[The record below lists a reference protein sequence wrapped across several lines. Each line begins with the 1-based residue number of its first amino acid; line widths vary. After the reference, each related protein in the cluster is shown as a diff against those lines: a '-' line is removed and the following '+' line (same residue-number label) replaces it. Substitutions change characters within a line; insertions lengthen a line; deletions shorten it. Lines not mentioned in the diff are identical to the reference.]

1 MGQETQVAVFIDY
14 DNIEISVEEAFGK
27 GADVDW
33 NRIFNYASQIG
44 RVVLRRAYADWAEA
58 ASKQRQLLNMGVE
71 LIHVNSKRGKNAA
84 DIRIV
89 LDALELFYNERESF
103 SHVLLVSGDG
113 DFTELVHRLRAHGKT
128 VIGLGVSG
136 TTADFLVSACDKFVY
151 YDKWQGVNKFKKET
165 PSNGGQKQPAAKQN
179 NQPAQKQEK
188 PQPQNQEKSQQQ
200 EKPAP
205 KPAAQISPEKRLE
218 RYLGILSA
226 HKIRMTPSVHRPLV
240 IYKIYDLVK
249 ENPDTTFNQLKELA
263 QTFFANSGAKI
274 EPQLALDSVHQLFHT
289 YCFEFDTDA
298 SERIMER
305 KMHFPESVASP
316 ADLLNKCDGKLLQ
329 MIASDL
335 GASEA
340 LDTEAAAKILYGG
353 VRNPKV
359 LDHIQELLDT
369 ESQV

>member
-27 GADVDW
+27 NIDVDW

-44 RVVLRRAYADWAEA
+44 RVALRRAYADWAEA

-89 LDALELFYNERESF
+89 LDALELFYNERDAF
-103 SHVLLVSGDG
+103 THVLLVSGDG

-128 VIGLGVSG
+128 VIGLGISG
-136 TTADFLVSACDKFVY
+136 TTADYLVSACDKFVY
-151 YDKWQGVNKFKKET
+151 YDKWQGVNKFKKEA
-165 PSNGGQKQPAAKQN
+165 PANGGAKQQPAAKPTP
-179 NQPAQKQEK
+179 PAQKQPEKEK
-188 PQPQNQEKSQQQ
+188 PPAQPQNQPTAKTSA
-200 EKPAP
+200 PAP
-205 KPAAQISPEKRLE
+205 ISPEKRLE

-249 ENPDTTFNQLKELA
+249 ENPDATFNQLKELA
-263 QTFFANSGAKI
+263 QTFFANAGAKI

-289 YCFEFDTDA
+289 YCFEFDSDT
-298 SERIMER
+298 SERIMDR
-305 KMHFPESVASP
+305 KMHFPETVTSP
-316 ADLLNKCDGKLLQ
+316 ADLLNKCDQKLLQ
-329 MIASDL
+329 MIAGDL

-340 LDTEAAAKILYGG
+340 LDKEIAAKILYGG

-359 LDHIQELLDT
+359 LDHIQDLLDK